1 MFFFVLVC
9 LSVDDVTG
17 ALVLFHFTTLPLL
30 FLFCVHAPYPC
41 SMIRN
46 SIYLYY
52 GQAHYALHKYG
63 LCCPLPRW
71 WSCGALDVLPC
82 WALGIVLCVVLLL
95 VRLVVFLVLLR
106 SSLCLGGPCWSCL
119 VVRLLFGF
127 SLCPWL
133 LSLPPRFVLFGALV
147 QFVLRFAGT
156 SLWVSG
162 CSCDGL
168 VALLSCWECGCALS
182 SFRHMSHGSKG

>member
-1 MFFFVLVC
+1 MVCAALCPFGGLVVPLMFALLGSWDRFVCRTPVGASRCLPGSVALLFVLGWA
-9 LSVDDVTG
+9 L
-17 ALVLFHFTTLPLL
+17 LVLSCCSPFVWLL
-30 FLFCVHAPYPC
+30 L
-41 SMIRN
+41 
-46 SIYLYY
+46 
-52 GQAHYALHKYG
+52 
-63 LCCPLPRW
+63 CPL
-71 WSCGALDVLPC
+71 
-82 WALGIVLCVVLLL
+82 
-95 VRLVVFLVLLR
+95 
-106 SSLCLGGPCWSCL
+106 
-119 VVRLLFGF
+119 
-127 SLCPWL
+127 L